1 MRLGLFDSGIGGFT
15 VLKKV
20 VELFPNT
27 SFIYLAD
34 VVSGFSIINL
44 SDILLSFLK
53 ISTWVE
59 GVVAIT
65 IESKF
70 VSKENK

>member
-1 MRLGLFDSGIGGFT
+1 FHKGWKRYIRESKMTKFLFDSKISS
-15 VLKKV
+15 
-20 VELFPNT
+20 